1 MLKLVL
7 FVVPLGFDTFA
18 VSTAIG
24 LLGGVSKRERLRLS
38 LLFSAFEMAMPLL
51 GLLAGRSLG
60 AAIGEVADYL
70 AVALLAAV
78 GLWML
83 FERENEERLESLRD
97 GHALGRLALG
107 VSISLDELAMGFA
120 IGLLRLSLWAAI
132 ALIGAQA
139 FLVAQLGLRLGA
151 RLGERVREGAERFAG
166 IALLGLAI
174 FFLTERLT

>member
-7 FVVPLGFDTFA
+7 FVLPLGFDTFA
-18 VSTAIG
+18 VSAAIG

-38 LLFSAFEMAMPLL
+38 LLFSAFEIAMPLV
-51 GLLAGRSLG
+51 GLLAGRALG
-60 AAIGEVADYL
+60 AAIGDVADYL

-83 FERENEERLESLRD
+83 FESEDEERLESLRD
-97 GHALGRLALG
+97 EHVLGTLALG
-107 VSISLDELAMGFA
+107 LSISLDELAMGFT
-120 IGLLRLSLWAAI
+120 IGLLRLSLWFAI

-139 FLVAQLGLRLGA
+139 FAVTQLGLRLGA
-151 RLGERVREGAERFAG
+151 RLGEGMREGAERLAG